1 MSIALQLLINIL
13 IPVSLFSLIAAGFSV
28 FFSVSR
34 VQHMAIGAS
43 IAASGYGLFALS
55 SRIGFPLA
63 FIGAIVA
70 SIVVGL
76 LANALVYERLQK
88 RRWFSEEVMLVASIM
103 ILLLSQSVFLFIF
116 GSQPKSISAPEWMYQ
131 RLEFATISVTWG
143 EIALVCIAFAALA
156 GFALY
161 LRYSRLGVAMRA
173 VADNREVAEVIGIN
187 TRRMRYI
194 TIVLVSC
201 LAGLAG
207 ALIATEYNLEP
218 YASSL
223 QAVRAYGRTIIGG
236 IGSIPG
242 ALLASVLTDGAENIG
257 AFFVSSSYKEIF
269 SFLFVFV
276 FLLVR
281 PWGLFGKKRD

>member
-1 MSIALQLLINIL
+1 MTIALQLLINII

-43 IAASGYGLFALS
+43 VAAAGYGLFALS
-55 SRIGFPLA
+55 DKIGFSMA
-63 FIGAIVA
+63 FIAAIIL
-70 SIVVGL
+70 SIMVGL
-76 LANALVYERLQK
+76 LANVVVYERLQK

-103 ILLLSQSVFLFIF
+103 ILLLSQSVFLFMF
-116 GSQPKSISAPEWMYQ
+116 GSQPKSISAPAWTYE
-131 RLEFATISVTWG
+131 RLNFSTISITRG

-161 LRYSRLGVAMRA
+161 LRYSRLGIAMRA

-194 TIVLVSC
+194 AMVLISI

-223 QAVRAYGRTIIGG
+223 QAVRGYGRTIIGG

-242 ALLASVLTDGAENIG
+242 VLLASVLTDGAENIG
-257 AFFVSSSYKEIF
+257 AFFVSSSYKEVF
-269 SFLFVFV
+269 SFLFVFI